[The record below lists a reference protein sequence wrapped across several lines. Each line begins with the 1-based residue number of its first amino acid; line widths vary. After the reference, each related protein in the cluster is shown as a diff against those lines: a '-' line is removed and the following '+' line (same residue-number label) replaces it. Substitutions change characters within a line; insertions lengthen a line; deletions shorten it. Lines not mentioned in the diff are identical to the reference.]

1 MVRTAIL
8 KIDNASSILAAP
20 NPCGELAEGSIAPVS
35 NTGEVCTHLRQFESD
50 TPRPIYISVTN

>member
-20 NPCGELAEGSIAPVS
+20 NSCGELAEWSIATVS
-35 NTGEVCTHLRQFESD
+35 RTVEVRASVSSNLTL
-50 TPRPIYISVTN
+50 PAYVMSVTY